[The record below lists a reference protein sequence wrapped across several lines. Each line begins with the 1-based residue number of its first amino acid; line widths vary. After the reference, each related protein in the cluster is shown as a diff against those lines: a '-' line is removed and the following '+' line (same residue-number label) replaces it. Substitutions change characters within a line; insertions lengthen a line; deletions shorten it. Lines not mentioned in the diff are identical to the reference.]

1 MIQIVTII
9 FATLVVAEF
18 GTHVVYHAVTGKA
31 GLNDRPF
38 AYLEDIFY
46 HLRRENKHAKRVCQ
60 MLDDHES

>member
-18 GTHVVYHAVTGKA
+18 GMHVIYHAVTGKA

-38 AYLEDIFY
+38 AYLKDIFVVF
-46 HLRRENKHAKRVCQ
+46 NKEVAGGKRI
-60 MLDDHES
+60 H